1 MEEIEDE
8 FYCGTE
14 EIDSTV
20 VITNTKTDELNEHEE
35 YMIAKE
41 QEKLNRISDL
51 DFVDLWESTTN
62 IFDFLEELQD
72 RIGCVFIGTSMLR
85 CINRRANY
93 FRKHG
98 VRIQTFTI

>member
-8 FYCGTE
+8 FYCGLE

-20 VITNTKTDELNEHEE
+20 VITNTKTDELDEHEE
-35 YMIAKE
+35 YMIAKA

-51 DFVDLWESTTN
+51 DFVKLWESNTN
-62 IFDFLEELQD
+62 IFNFLEELQD
-72 RIGCVFIGTSMLR
+72 HLGCVFSGTEILR